1 MNRFLM
7 TAALAMTTAAVATA
21 DLGPRPKGP
30 ILKSIPVQNVLKFA
44 NEFPNYTFWA
54 VTVGTDGTNV
64 VPLKADG
71 SKPLPLTMVKTVS
84 AVVYAVPNDV
94 AMTFA
99 TPKEFVSAA
108 AAGKL
113 PAGVI
118 ASPTFVKAEQVQ
130 NNDRRTAIDRV
141 VVVAGGI
148 KAGVT
153 FAEEDPVKRDP
164 EDPAPQADARP
175 APRLFAVGLAAAL
188 AVMLG
193 GLWLVRRGK

>member
-7 TAALAMTTAAVATA
+7 TAALAVTVAAAAIA

-30 ILKSIPVQNVLKFA
+30 VGKSIPVQNVLKFA
-44 NEFPNYTFWA
+44 NEFPNHTFWA
-54 VTVGTDGTNV
+54 VTQGFNGPKVIT
-64 VPLKADG
+64 LKPDTA
-71 SKPLPLTMVKTVS
+71 KPLPLTMNLTTS
-84 AVVYAVPNDV
+84 AIVYAVPND
-94 AMTFA
+94 AAKTFA
-99 TPKEFVSAA
+99 TPKEFVQAA

-118 ASPTFVKAEQVQ
+118 VSPTFVKAEQVQ
-130 NNDRRTAIDRV
+130 NNDRRTAIDRI

-164 EDPAPQADARP
+164 EPEPPADARP

-188 AVMLG
+188 AVMFG